1 MYTTNDLEFPQLEI
15 FEDCSRAPPPPEPT
29 NTRRASP
36 ISPRPS
42 SAISPRHFLS
52 RSLKSILVPQKAH
65 IIHTSPISPWQF
77 HSHQGPLLYNSV
89 GRVYRTKKTPTNRI
103 FQQTKIGNTP
113 LWKDLEDKPL
123 TPGQLPGY
131 PWNLWGI
138 TVQTFRWGRS
148 VAVKVTSQQ
157 GVTFF
162 CKWQ

>member
-65 IIHTSPISPWQF
+65 IIHISQISPRQF

-89 GRVYRTKKTPTNRI
+89 GRVYRTKKHLQTAFLSRQKSATPHFGRT
-103 FQQTKIGNTP
+103 
-113 LWKDLEDKPL
+113 W
-123 TPGQLPGY
+123 TPGLQVNIWATPESFWL
-131 PWNLWGI
+131 
-138 TVQTFRWGRS
+138 
-148 VAVKVTSQQ
+148 
-157 GVTFF
+157 
-162 CKWQ
+162 

>member
-65 IIHTSPISPWQF
+65 IIHISQISPRQF
-77 HSHQGPLLYNSV
+77 HSHQGPLLYNSL
-89 GRVYRTKKTPTNRI
+89 GRVDRTSYQFFLCGTHVHTILNQKKNRPGRQWGSGKVKIWPKITPI
-103 FQQTKIGNTP
+103 LP
-113 LWKDLEDKPL
+113 LIAPYSDLP
-123 TPGQLPGY
+123 
-131 PWNLWGI
+131 
-138 TVQTFRWGRS
+138 
-148 VAVKVTSQQ
+148 
-157 GVTFF
+157 
-162 CKWQ
+162 